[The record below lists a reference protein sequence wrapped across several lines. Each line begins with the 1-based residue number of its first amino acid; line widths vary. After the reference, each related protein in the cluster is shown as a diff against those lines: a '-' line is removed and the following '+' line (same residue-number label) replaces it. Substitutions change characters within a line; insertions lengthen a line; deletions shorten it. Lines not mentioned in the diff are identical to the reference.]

1 MYGYSKVISK
11 NILLDWIKT
20 MCVAIENKSGKFNK
34 VSIENETLRTYANEI
49 AMVVSVGRKARIQLC
64 GIMAEMTEQDIYD
77 QFGGFAE
84 FVEQRLGLKKSQ
96 AYDMVRVGRVFGI
109 KRNYNW
115 KPALTAKGGE
125 WTQTQL
131 MALLPMGGTGKNR
144 LDDTDTFY
152 ACQSLVDRGM
162 VSPKMTVAEI
172 KEVVKQERH
181 DAKAIEAAKAKREEK
196 KAEQEKAEQEA
207 NAKIHGNKI
216 AEIQIWQLSGG
227 EIYAIFDGEEKE
239 FTFDN
244 INEINNLLITARNF
258 K

>member
-1 MYGYSKVISK
+1 
-11 NILLDWIKT
+11 

-34 VSIENETLRTYANEI
+34 TSIKDETLRNYANEI
-49 AMVVSVGRKARIQLC
+49 AEVVAVGRKARVQLC
-64 GIMAEMTEQDIYD
+64 GIMAEMAEQDIYE

-96 AYDMVRVGRVFGI
+96 AYDMVRVGRVFAI
-109 KRNYNW
+109 DRNVNW
-115 KPALTAKGGE
+115 KPILTAKGGE

-131 MALLPMGGTGKNR
+131 MALLPMGGSGKNR
-144 LDDTDTFY
+144 LDDVDTLY
-152 ACQSLVDRGM
+152 ACQSLVDRGL
-162 VSPKMTVAEI
+162 VNPTMTVAEI

-181 DAKAIEAAKAKREEK
+181 DAKALEAAKAKREEK

-207 NAKIHGNKI
+207 NTKLYGTKI

-227 EIYAIFDGEEKE
+227 EIYVTFDGDEKE
-239 FTFDN
+239 FNFDN
-244 INEINNLLITARNF
+244 INEINNMLITARNF